1 MFVGQQFASGGHD
14 NFFKGRSLPS
24 FKGSDIIVESVMEN
38 AKVHLERKL
47 GRSRGGQFEV
57 VDRSP
62 RALLNEI
69 RGHQGGFIEGNREVA
84 LDNVALKILEMVQDV
99 SAGRLSADA
108 RDGIANSDK
117 PDPVS
122 VPDSPKSPI
131 LRRDGES
138 WLAWMRRIQKSWR
151 QDEALINQHP
161 TTSQNGTNNNAG
173 SSSNGVA
180 GPSNEPRRNRGISN
194 FFSSGFQ
201 NEAVGEAVS
210 PVMALKAKQDRME
223 RKKPKGKQR
232 TGGLRRLLPS
242 VETTLTPD
250 QEVNDYLKRA
260 GIEVGSPDAREDSHA
275 AVELHRHQVE
285 VSLER
290 RAAQAHRSRVQ
301 HARHNLIRW
310 FGIQKEDS
318 EPLGDRRSQFDSE
331 ASVRSGKTTI
341 LDRLK
346 RATTRRLTTVSVKSM
361 VSPSARASV
370 RPRSESSLNTA
381 RL

>member
-1 MFVGQQFASGGHD
+1 MYGTACEAV
-14 NFFKGRSLPS
+14 PS
-24 FKGSDIIVESVMEN
+24 PPPPFPTTPAPILVEGAGTSEVN
-38 AKVHLERKL
+38 GLYAYRGVYD
-47 GRSRGGQFEV
+47 SRGAWCKG
-57 VDRSP
+57 VD
-62 RALLNEI
+62 LNGGDYPDAAGVTPCGWPNGCGLVKWLSSNVNNHGWGLGCS
-69 RGHQGGFIEGNREVA
+69 GHH
-84 LDNVALKILEMVQDV
+84 KYQDTTCD
-99 SAGRLSADA
+99 AD
-108 RDGIANSDK
+108 
-117 PDPVS
+117 
-122 VPDSPKSPI
+122 
-131 LRRDGES
+131 E
-138 WLAWMRRIQKSWR
+138 

-310 FGIQKEDS
+310 FGSQKEDS
-318 EPLGDRRSQFDSE
+318 EPLGERRSQFDSE
-331 ASVRSGKTTI
+331 ASVRSGKSTI
-341 LDRLK
+341 LDRVK